1 MPRPVTFSHLLPFVS
16 FVVTVLMARL
26 EQYEIWVLDEGKW
39 QMIASFREFDIAS
52 AMARN
57 RSSRMRLIRS
67 VYENGQPVEQQVLA
81 ELGATREE
89 P

>member
-1 MPRPVTFSHLLPFVS
+1 
-16 FVVTVLMARL
+16 MARL

>member
-1 MPRPVTFSHLLPFVS
+1 
-16 FVVTVLMARL
+16 MARL
-26 EQYEIWVLDEGKW
+26 EQFEIWVLDHGKW

-57 RSSRMRLIRS
+57 RNSRMRLIRA

-81 ELGATREE
+81 ELGATREQ

>member
-1 MPRPVTFSHLLPFVS
+1 
-16 FVVTVLMARL
+16 MARL
-26 EQYEIWVLDEGKW
+26 EQFEIWVLDHGKW

-52 AMARN
+52 AMART